1 MNSVEIIDEN
11 GIKVNALGIYYISNN
26 NYYFIYTK
34 QELDDQNHV
43 ILYITKVLREVTNT
57 ANGQV
62 PTGYIIGVKIEDENE
77 YAMVKNDIV
86 NIIDE
91 KQNGKNPV
99 VRYLDLSM
107 LSNYKV
113 KDYRVFKLDK
123 DTYNSVFGQGLKDT
137 SSSIDGTD
145 YKAMY
150 EEEVNKNRILQKSVD
165 ELTDKIN
172 RLKEILN

>member
-57 ANGQV
+57 PNGQV
-62 PTGYIIGVKIEDENE
+62 PTGYIIGVKVDDENE
-77 YAMVKNDIV
+77 YTTVKNDIV
-86 NIIDE
+86 NIIEE
-91 KQNGKNPV
+91 KQSGKDPT

-123 DTYNSVFGQGLKDT
+123 NTYSSVFGQMLDEPGNNSDV
-137 SSSIDGTD
+137 TD

-150 EEEVNKNRILQKSVD
+150 EEEVNKNSILQKSID
-165 ELTDKIN
+165 ELTDKMN
-172 RLKEILN
+172 RLKEIIN